1 MNINTNISTVNPG
14 TVNAAMNAGE
24 AQEVGATGLGAG
36 ILGGENLTVTNA
48 AQTAPAVKIAAP
60 VLDEPDT
67 TNDELSQKIID
78 NISEAAD
85 KAMAELK
92 EQLKAAQTKS
102 VETVAVGSSDS
113 TMVDVYQVMNLLLQI
128 ASKQRQVART
138 QRAADLQNSVAAIKS
153 SAAATRSAALIGMF
167 TSIGFSAISLGMQ
180 LASVVKTSNA
190 QSKLT
195 QAKVDSGLAQLTQVS
210 KLASGAITGSDS
222 ANQANTLG
230 AKLSETEL
238 TKANEHLSDLAGYK
252 GVVDAKAN
260 SLEAVK
266 SELTATKTE
275 LAKIKGE
282 LAKINLQALDV
293 QGKKDAVNVPDL
305 EIGGRKTVN
314 MLAGKGGNEGGPVNV
329 KDTQPELKAAA
340 GVLQAKVDKLT
351 VMVENAEADLKA
363 AKDTY
368 TAKLDEHLTGLTA
381 DKSNK
386 LSDGAQYEFAKN
398 LEMRHAA
405 GLGDTVKEYRRS
417 SAERQNVVAN
427 ELELNDD
434 FLKATTM
441 KDKWQALAGMS
452 QTIGQMF
459 GSVGQTVGQML
470 GTESTEHDSQ
480 AKQEEYQKQESDE
493 LVQSA
498 KSLMDNVI
506 QMLQQVNQMQN
517 QSITRAIG
525 A

>member
-1 MNINTNISTVNPG
+1 MNVNTNISTVNPG
-14 TVNAAMNAGE
+14 MINAAMNAGE
-24 AQEVGATGLGAG
+24 INEVGKTGLGAG
-36 ILGGENLTVTNA
+36 VLGGENLTITKATTA
-48 AQTAPAVKIAAP
+48 AATAPIAAP
-60 VLDEPDT
+60 VLEEPDT
-67 TNDELSQKIID
+67 TADELSQKIID
-78 NISEAAD
+78 NIAEAAD

-92 EQLKAAQTKS
+92 EALKEARTKS
-102 VETVAVGSSDS
+102 VETVTVGSADS
-113 TMVDVYQVMNLLLQI
+113 AMVDVYQVMTLLLQI

-138 QRAADLQNSVAAIKS
+138 QRAADLQNSIAAIKS
-153 SAAATRSAALIGMF
+153 SAAATRSAALIGLC

-180 LASVVKTSNA
+180 ATSVAKTAKA
-190 QSKLT
+190 QSNVT
-195 QAKVDSGLAQLTQVS
+195 QAKVDSGLAKLTQVS

-222 ANQANTLG
+222 AKQANSLG
-230 AKLSETEL
+230 AKLSNTEL
-238 TKANEHLSDLAGYK
+238 ATANEHLSDLTGYK
-252 GVVDAKAN
+252 GVIDAKAN
-260 SLEAVK
+260 SLEAIK

-282 LAKINLQALDV
+282 LAKIKFQALDV

-305 EIGGRKTVN
+305 EIGGRKTIN
-314 MLAGKGGNEGGPVNV
+314 MLAGKGGNEGGTVNV
-329 KDTQPELKAAA
+329 RETQSELKAAA

-351 VMVENAEADLKA
+351 VMVESAEADLKA

-381 DKSNK
+381 DKSGK
-386 LSDGAQYEFAKN
+386 LTDAQQYELAKN

-417 SAERQNVVAN
+417 SAERQNVVTN

-441 KDKWQALAGMS
+441 KDKWMALAGMA
-452 QTIGQMF
+452 QTLGQTFGTIGQ
-459 GSVGQTVGQML
+459 SVGTML
-470 GTESTEHDSQ
+470 GTESTEHDSE
-480 AKQEEYQKQESDE
+480 AKKEEYQKQESDE